1 VSDSA
6 DCATLDGV
14 TQPRPGHQSDP
25 LQLAFRDVLTLTS
38 LARTVLARR
47 LGLSVHDVEA
57 MEQVMVAG
65 EPLGP
70 VELSRR
76 LGVTSAAATQAV
88 HRLQA
93 AGHVVR
99 APHPADRRRKVLS
112 VTPSG
117 AAHVFSEL
125 GPLLALS
132 ARAFEDMS
140 EEERATVQRFLDGIA
155 DAYREFIGGP
165 ASPEAAR
172 EQAHLPVG

>member
-1 VSDSA
+1 LG

-14 TQPRPGHQSDP
+14 TQPPPGQQLDP

-76 LGVTSAAATQAV
+76 LGVTSAAATQSV

-99 APHPADRRRKVLS
+99 TPHPADRRRKVLA

-125 GPLLALS
+125 GPLLTLS
-132 ARAFEDMS
+132 ARAFQELS
-140 EEERATVQRFLDGIA
+140 QQERATVQQFLAGIA
-155 DAYREFIGGP
+155 DAYREFIAGP

-172 EQAHLPVG
+172 EQAHSPVG

>member
-1 VSDSA
+1 MSDRI
-6 DCATLDGV
+6 DCATLLDV
-14 TQPRPGHQSDP
+14 PQPPPRPEIDP
-25 LQLAFRDVLTLTS
+25 LQVAFREVLTLTA

-57 MEQVMVAG
+57 MEQVMLAG

-76 LGVTSAAATQAV
+76 LGVTSAAATQSV

-99 APHPADRRRKVLS
+99 TPHPADRRRQVLE

-132 ARAFEDMS
+132 ARASQGLSDA
-140 EEERATVQRFLDGIA
+140 ERAGVERFLAGIA
-155 DAYREFIGGP
+155 DAYREFIAGP
-165 ASPEAAR
+165 A
-172 EQAHLPVG
+172 

>member
-1 VSDSA
+1 MPQAPV
-6 DCATLDGV
+6 
-14 TQPRPGHQSDP
+14 PEPDP
-25 LQLAFRDVLTLTS
+25 LQLALREVLTLTS

-57 MEQVMVAG
+57 MEQVMLAG

-76 LGVTSAAATQAV
+76 LGVTSAATTQSV

-99 APHPADRRRKVLS
+99 TPHPADRRRQVLE

-132 ARAFEDMS
+132 ARASDGLSPEQRVGV
-140 EEERATVQRFLDGIA
+140 ERFLAGVA
-155 DAYREFIGGP
+155 DAYRQFIAGPESPGVEGGG
-165 ASPEAAR
+165 AR
-172 EQAHLPVG
+172 AVAGEQAHVPTR

>member
-1 VSDSA
+1 MP
-6 DCATLDGV
+6 
-14 TQPRPGHQSDP
+14 QPPSEPDLDP
-25 LQLAFRDVLTLTS
+25 LQVALREVLTLTA

-57 MEQVMVAG
+57 MEQVMLAG

-76 LGVTSAAATQAV
+76 LGVTSAAATQSV

-99 APHPADRRRKVLS
+99 TPHPGYRRRQVLQ

-132 ARAFEDMS
+132 ARASPGLSDA
-140 EEERATVQRFLDGIA
+140 ERVGVERFLAGIA
-155 DAYREFIGGP
+155 DAYREFIAGP
-165 ASPEAAR
+165 QPPE
-172 EQAHLPVG
+172 V

>member
-1 VSDSA
+1 VA
-6 DCATLDGV
+6 
-14 TQPRPGHQSDP
+14 QPRPGSEPDP
-25 LQLAFRDVLTLTS
+25 LQVAFRELLTLTA

-57 MEQVMVAG
+57 MEQVMLAG

-76 LGVTSAAATQAV
+76 LGVTSAAATQSV

-99 APHPADRRRKVLS
+99 TPHPADRRRQVLQ

-132 ARAFEDMS
+132 ARATAGLSED
-140 EEERATVQRFLDGIA
+140 ERAAVGRFLTGIA
-155 DAYREFIGGP
+155 EAYREFIAGP
-165 ASPEAAR
+165 DRA
-172 EQAHLPVG
+172 

>member
-1 VSDSA
+1 MP
-6 DCATLDGV
+6 
-14 TQPRPGHQSDP
+14 QPPAQPDLDP
-25 LQLAFRDVLTLTS
+25 LQVALREVLTLTS

-76 LGVTSAAATQAV
+76 LGVTSAAATQSV

-99 APHPADRRRKVLS
+99 TPHPADGRRQVLE

-125 GPLLALS
+125 GPLLRLS
-132 ARAFEDMS
+132 ARASEGMS
-140 EEERATVQRFLDGIA
+140 AADRAAVHRFLDGIA
-155 DAYREFIGGP
+155 DAYREFITGP
-165 ASPEAAR
+165 A
-172 EQAHLPVG
+172 

>member
-1 VSDSA
+1 MSDFR
-6 DCATLDGV
+6 DCATLVRVPQPPDGEGAAG
-14 TQPRPGHQSDP
+14 PPSSDP
-25 LQLAFRDVLTLTS
+25 LQLALREVLTLTA

-57 MEQVMVAG
+57 MEHVMLAG

-76 LGVTSAAATQAV
+76 LGVTSAAATQSV

-99 APHPADRRRKVLS
+99 TPHPDDRRRQVLE

-117 AAHVFSEL
+117 AAHVLREL
-125 GPLLALS
+125 GPLLALTR
-132 ARAFEDMS
+132 RADDGMS
-140 EEERATVQRFLDGIA
+140 DDDRAAVHLFLTRIA
-155 DAYREFIGGP
+155 DAYREFVAGP
-165 ASPEAAR
+165 GER
-172 EQAHLPVG
+172 

>member
-1 VSDSA
+1 MP
-6 DCATLDGV
+6 
-14 TQPRPGHQSDP
+14 QPPVRPEPDP
-25 LQLAFRDVLTLTS
+25 LQLALREVLTLTS

-57 MEQVMVAG
+57 MEHVMLAG

-76 LGVTSAAATQAV
+76 LGVTSAAATQSV

-93 AGHVVR
+93 GGHVVR
-99 APHPADRRRKVLS
+99 TPHPGDRRRQVLQ

-117 AAHVFSEL
+117 VAHVFSEL

-132 ARAFEDMS
+132 ARAS
-140 EEERATVQRFLDGIA
+140 EGLSDTERAGVERFLAGIA
-155 DAYREFIGGP
+155 DAYREFIAGP
-165 ASPEAAR
+165 E
-172 EQAHLPVG
+172 

>member
-1 VSDSA
+1 MA
-6 DCATLDGV
+6 L
-14 TQPRPGHQSDP
+14 RE
-25 LQLAFRDVLTLTS
+25 VLTLTS
-38 LARTVLARR
+38 LARTALARR

-57 MEQVMVAG
+57 MEQVMLAG

-76 LGVTSAAATQAV
+76 LGVTSAAATQSV

-99 APHPADRRRKVLS
+99 SPHPADRRRQVLE

-132 ARAFEDMS
+132 ARASDGLS
-140 EEERATVQRFLDGIA
+140 AQERAGVARFLAGIA
-155 DAYREFIGGP
+155 DAYRAFIAGP
-165 ASPEAAR
+165 A
-172 EQAHLPVG
+172 

>member
-1 VSDSA
+1 VA
-6 DCATLDGV
+6 L
-14 TQPRPGHQSDP
+14 RE
-25 LQLAFRDVLTLTS
+25 VLTLTA

-57 MEQVMVAG
+57 MEQVMVSG

-76 LGVTSAAATQAV
+76 LGVTSAAATQSV

-99 APHPADRRRKVLS
+99 TAHPADRRRQVLE

-117 AAHVFSEL
+117 AAHVFTEL

-132 ARAFEDMS
+132 ARAS
-140 EEERATVQRFLDGIA
+140 EGLSQAERTGVERFLARIA
-155 DAYREFIGGP
+155 DAYREFIDGPGPSPGAAGQAEAGAGVPP
-165 ASPEAAR
+165 ASAAR
-172 EQAHLPVG
+172 ASRSAGDEIGDR

>member
-1 VSDSA
+1 MP
-6 DCATLDGV
+6 
-14 TQPRPGHQSDP
+14 QPPPREDLDP
-25 LQLAFRDVLTLTS
+25 LQVALREVLTLTA

-57 MEQVMVAG
+57 MEQVMLAG

-76 LGVTSAAATQAV
+76 LGVTSAAATQSV

-99 APHPADRRRKVLS
+99 TPHPSDRRRQVLQ

-132 ARAFEDMS
+132 ARAS
-140 EEERATVQRFLDGIA
+140 EGLSDAERAGVARFLAGIA
-155 DAYREFIGGP
+155 DAYREFIAGP
-165 ASPEAAR
+165 
-172 EQAHLPVG
+172 G

>member
-1 VSDSA
+1 MEQPPSA
-6 DCATLDGV
+6 G
-14 TQPRPGHQSDP
+14 RPPVDP
-25 LQLAFRDVLTLTS
+25 LSLALREVLTLTA

-57 MEQVMVAG
+57 MEHVMLSG

-76 LGVTSAAATQAV
+76 LGVTSAAATQSV

-99 APHPADRRRKVLS
+99 TPHPGDRRRQVLE

-117 AAHVFSEL
+117 AAHVFREL
-125 GPLLALS
+125 GPLLTLTGRAAEGMS
-132 ARAFEDMS
+132 AADRAAAQAYLG
-140 EEERATVQRFLDGIA
+140 RIA
-155 DAYREFIGGP
+155 DAYREFMAGP
-165 ASPEAAR
+165 R
-172 EQAHLPVG
+172 DD

>member
-1 VSDSA
+1 MSDRG
-6 DCATLDGV
+6 DCATLDDV
-14 TQPRPGHQSDP
+14 PQPPPSPPSRPEPDP
-25 LQLAFRDVLTLTS
+25 LQVAFREVLTLTA

-57 MEQVMVAG
+57 MEQVMLAG

-76 LGVTSAAATQAV
+76 LGVTSAAATQSV

-99 APHPADRRRKVLS
+99 TPHPADRRRQVLE

-125 GPLLALS
+125 GPLLRLS
-132 ARAFEDMS
+132 ARAS
-140 EEERATVQRFLDGIA
+140 EGLSDADRAAVERFLAGIA
-155 DAYREFIGGP
+155 DAYREFIAGP
-165 ASPEAAR
+165 S
-172 EQAHLPVG
+172 

>member
-1 VSDSA
+1 MP
-6 DCATLDGV
+6 
-14 TQPRPGHQSDP
+14 QPPPGPPSPPDP
-25 LQLAFRDVLTLTS
+25 LQLALREVLTLTS

-57 MEQVMVAG
+57 MEHVMLAR

-76 LGVTSAAATQAV
+76 LGVTSAAATQSV

-99 APHPADRRRKVLS
+99 NAHPDDRRRQVLA

-117 AAHVFSEL
+117 AAHVFTEL

-132 ARAFEDMS
+132 ARAS
-140 EEERATVQRFLDGIA
+140 EGLSEPERAAVQRFLTGIA
-155 DAYREFIGGP
+155 DAYREFIAGP
-165 ASPEAAR
+165 GRPPAP
-172 EQAHLPVG
+172 

>member
-1 VSDSA
+1 M
-6 DCATLDGV
+6 
-14 TQPRPGHQSDP
+14 DP

-57 MEQVMVAG
+57 MEQVMVSG

-76 LGVTSAAATQAV
+76 LGVTSAAATQSV

-99 APHPADRRRKVLS
+99 TPHPADGRRQVLA

-132 ARAFEDMS
+132 ARACEGLS
-140 EEERATVQRFLDGIA
+140 EPERAGVQKFLAGIA
-155 DAYREFIGGP
+155 DAYREFIDGGP
-165 ASPEAAR
+165 DTGAAGEQSHSPTR
-172 EQAHLPVG
+172 

>member
-1 VSDSA
+1 
-6 DCATLDGV
+6 V
-14 TQPRPGHQSDP
+14 TQPPSRPEVDP
-25 LQLAFRDVLTLTS
+25 LQAALREVLTLTS

-57 MEQVMVAG
+57 MEHVMLAG

-76 LGVTSAAATQAV
+76 LGVTSAAATQSV

-99 APHPADRRRKVLS
+99 TPHPADRRRQVLE

-132 ARAFEDMS
+132 ARASHGLSDD
-140 EEERATVQRFLDGIA
+140 ERAGVERFLAGIA
-155 DAYREFIGGP
+155 DAYREFIVGP
-165 ASPEAAR
+165 
-172 EQAHLPVG
+172 G

>member
-1 VSDSA
+1 MSDREH
-6 DCATLDGV
+6 CATLV
-14 TQPRPGHQSDP
+14 LVPQPPPQGDRGQEPDP
-25 LQLAFRDVLTLTS
+25 LQVALREVLTLTA

-57 MEQVMVAG
+57 MEQVMLAG

-76 LGVTSAAATQAV
+76 LGVTSAAATQSV

-99 APHPADRRRKVLS
+99 TPHPRRRQAAGAQ

-132 ARAFEDMS
+132 ARASDGLS
-140 EEERATVQRFLDGIA
+140 EAERAGVQRFLAGIA
-155 DAYREFIGGP
+155 EAYREFIAGP
-165 ASPEAAR
+165 DRSTAP
-172 EQAHLPVG
+172 

>member
-1 VSDSA
+1 MS
-6 DCATLDGV
+6 GV
-14 TQPRPGHQSDP
+14 PQPPVEPRMDP
-25 LQLAFRDVLTLTS
+25 LQVAFREVLTLTA

-57 MEQVMVAG
+57 MEQVMVSG

-76 LGVTSAAATQAV
+76 LGVTSAAATQSV

-99 APHPADRRRKVLS
+99 TPHPADGRRQVLA

-117 AAHVFSEL
+117 AAHVMSEL
-125 GPLLALS
+125 GPLLALT
-132 ARAFEDMS
+132 ARATEGLS
-140 EEERATVQRFLDGIA
+140 EQERAGVARFLSGTA
-155 DAYREFIGGP
+155 DAVRAFIAGAAAGP
-165 ASPEAAR
+165 AG
-172 EQAHLPVG
+172 EQPHSTPR

>member
-1 VSDSA
+1 MSDPEH
-6 DCATLDGV
+6 CATLV
-14 TQPRPGHQSDP
+14 LVPQPPPQGDRRQEPDP
-25 LQLAFRDVLTLTS
+25 LQVALREVLTLTA

-57 MEQVMVAG
+57 MEQVMLAG

-76 LGVTSAAATQAV
+76 LGVTSAAATQSV

-99 APHPADRRRKVLS
+99 TPHPDDRRRQVLE

-132 ARAFEDMS
+132 ARAS
-140 EEERATVQRFLDGIA
+140 EGMTDDERATVHRFLSGIA
-155 DAYREFIGGP
+155 DAYREFIAGT
-165 ASPEAAR
+165 E
-172 EQAHLPVG
+172 

>member
-1 VSDSA
+1 MS
-6 DCATLDGV
+6 
-14 TQPRPGHQSDP
+14 QEPSDP
-25 LQLAFRDVLTLTS
+25 LQVALREVLTLTA

-57 MEQVMVAG
+57 MEHVMLAG

-76 LGVTSAAATQAV
+76 LGVTSAAATQSV
-88 HRLQA
+88 HRLQG

-99 APHPADRRRKVLS
+99 TPHPADRRRQVLQ

-125 GPLLALS
+125 GPLLALT
-132 ARAFEDMS
+132 ARAGDGLS
-140 EEERATVQRFLDGIA
+140 EAERAGVERYLGRIA
-155 DAYREFIGGP
+155 DAYREFIAGP
-165 ASPEAAR
+165 GNEP
-172 EQAHLPVG
+172 